1 MPLLRFPFEFRFL
14 NVYRD
19 YSLIK
24 LLIDL
29 IIFDR
34 IISNKVLY
42 KFEAKNLNLNW
53 NYRRLNKIFIRFFD
67 CETTF
72 PTPTSAFRDR
82 FQAFA
87 SRRNGDCHLRMGRDA
102 FDRISRLPS
111 GQNSDPLINSNH

>member
-42 KFEAKNLNLNW
+42 KLEAKNLNLNW

-87 SRRNGDCHLRMGRDA
+87 SRRNGDCHLRMERDA

>member
-34 IISNKVLY
+34 VISNKVLY
-42 KFEAKNLNLNW
+42 KLEAKNLNLNW

-67 CETTF
+67 CETIF
-72 PTPTSAFRDR
+72 PTPTSFRDR
-82 FQAFA
+82 FQAFVETGIA
-87 SRRNGDCHLRMGRDA
+87 
-102 FDRISRLPS
+102 I
-111 GQNSDPLINSNH
+111 